1 MLFGLVCWARCLCW
15 LLGVFGVLGCG
26 VIVFVIAVS
35 SWLFVLV
42 CCLLLHFLLV
52 VLFSVC

>member
-1 MLFGLVCWARCLCW
+1 MLFGLVGWARCLCW
-15 LLGVFGVLGCG
+15 LLGVFGVLGFG